1 MHETRPPVSL
11 CWRGTGQDGDTS
23 VCIAH
28 AICCFAGVGEER
40 RERTSMMDSEKELRA
55 IITELFQII
64 DQATLNIATWPQV
77 DALRKRYQELQQEKS
92 EEHIWFQDD
101 WI

>member
-1 MHETRPPVSL
+1 
-11 CWRGTGQDGDTS
+11 
-23 VCIAH
+23 
-28 AICCFAGVGEER
+28 
-40 RERTSMMDSEKELRA
+40 MMDSEKELRA

-77 DALRKRYQELQQEKS
+77 DALRKRYQELQHEKSYEEIDSEIQELYHQQDAWKARYQALQQEKS